1 MEIFNK
7 NVSVL
12 GDLTLNL
19 DNAVGDILTIDGL
32 GVVNFRTAAETLLDM
47 GITPQTL
54 SIVGSVITLS
64 GLGGSVIIPD
74 YNVTE
79 IDVTQH
85 QGALTITTSQ
95 ISDFNQKSNYVHDQ
109 GIPSLTWTIN
119 HSLNK
124 YPSAVAVDS
133 AKSVVVGQIDYVD
146 LNNITITFNASFSG
160 SAYIN

>member
-1 MEIFNK
+1 
-7 NVSVL
+7 
-12 GDLTLNL
+12 
-19 DNAVGDILTIDGL
+19 
-32 GVVNFRTAAETLLDM
+32 M

-119 HSLNK
+119 HGLNK